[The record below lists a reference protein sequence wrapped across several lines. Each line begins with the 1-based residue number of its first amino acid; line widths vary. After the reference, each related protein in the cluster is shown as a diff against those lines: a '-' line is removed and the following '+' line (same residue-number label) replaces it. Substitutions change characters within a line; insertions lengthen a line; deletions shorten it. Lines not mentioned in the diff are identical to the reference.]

1 MTDKDYI
8 INNHLQELRGNSKY
22 EIVHGEPDI
31 IGWRV
36 IGMNNQEVGKVH
48 DLIFDESTNRV
59 KYVIIDVDGKPLNL
73 VSRLVL
79 VPIELVEMLTGDKV
93 VVVSELTV
101 GELATLPTYEKD
113 KVTTETEHAVDTV
126 FHNAG
131 VNVHA
136 DGTGNAYQP
145 PVRDERYSRPK
156 TEVVE
161 RKAEIREDI
170 KQAKETIKKIEQD
183 LDKL

>member
-8 INNHLQELRGNSKY
+8 MNNHLQELRGNSKY
-22 EIVHGEPDI
+22 EIVHDEPDI

-36 IGMNNQEVGKVH
+36 FGMNNQEVGKVH

-59 KYVIIDVDGKPLNL
+59 KYAIVDIDGKPLNL

-79 VPIELVEMLTGDKV
+79 VPIELVELLTGDKV

-101 GELATLPTYEKD
+101 GELASLPTYEKD
-113 KVTTETEHAVDTV
+113 KVTTETEHAVDAV

-131 VNVHA
+131 IHVHA
-136 DGTGNAYQP
+136 DDMHDAYQP

-161 RKAEIREDI
+161 RKAEIKEDI
-170 KQAKETIKKIEQD
+170 KQAKEKIKKIEQD